1 MNNKEEK
8 EEKNKAFQEIRRR
21 NVNLG
26 NMSCIAKKFYT
37 YIICPIR
44 MPEPSCVKNN
54 MMFCI
59 VGT

>member
-26 NMSCIAKKFYT
+26 NMSCIAKKFT
-37 YIICPIR
+37 HILFVQFVCQNHH
-44 MPEPSCVKNN
+44 V
-54 MMFCI
+54 
-59 VGT
+59 